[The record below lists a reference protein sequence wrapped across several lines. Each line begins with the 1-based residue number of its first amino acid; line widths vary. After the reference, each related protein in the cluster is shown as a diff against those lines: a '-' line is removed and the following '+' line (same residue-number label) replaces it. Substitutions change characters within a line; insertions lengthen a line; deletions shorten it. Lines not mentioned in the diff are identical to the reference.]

1 MTDPNPPALLFLGS
15 PRRNGNTE
23 TLLRH
28 VGKGIEEAGG
38 TWELIRLPELDI
50 HPCHG
55 CGNCEKKGTCIL
67 NDTMSSL
74 YPRIMVTDRIVI
86 GSPIYFYGLT
96 AQAKLF
102 IDRCQALWSRKYIF
116 NKRRNNP
123 NAQGYLVS
131 TAASRG
137 DRLFDGAILTARY
150 GFDAMDLGYGGELL
164 ARGLE
169 HRESARTKP
178 DLLDQAVSF
187 GRQIQS
193 SRDQETKKDNKA
205 S

>member
-1 MTDPNPPALLFLGS
+1 MAEPNTHTLLFLGS

-28 VGKGIEEAGG
+28 VGQGIEEAGG
-38 TWELIRLPELDI
+38 TWELIRLPRLDI
-50 HPCHG
+50 HPCIG

-67 NDTMSSL
+67 DDAMASL
-74 YPRIMVTDRIVI
+74 YPRIMAADRIVI

-96 AQAKLF
+96 AQTKLF
-102 IDRCQALWSRKYIF
+102 IDRCQTLWSRKYIL
-116 NKRRNNP
+116 KERRNNP
-123 NAQGYLVS
+123 EARGYLVS

-150 GFDAMDLGYGGELL
+150 GFDAMDLDYGGELL

-169 HRESARTKP
+169 HLKAARENP
-178 DLLDQAVSF
+178 DLLDQARSF
-187 GRQIQS
+187 GRKIQ
-193 SRDQETKKDNKA
+193 SRDQGMKKDNKA